1 MVVMSQTVHAK
12 EFPMLRFT
20 RSSLLAVTMLALLA
34 MFRSAMAADADSA
47 KSTPS
52 GAIFFAEVS
61 GLEPWIEKLQNSQ
74 LVASL
79 PTNPQVQAFY
89 ASPQGRQADAGRKMI
104 ENQLGMD
111 LWTLAKTA
119 IGGKVSIALY
129 PHEGRQQPDSVI
141 AIQVND
147 VKNLDRIRE
156 RVAPLLTLIEQQI
169 KQTTGPGNVPVRS
182 LDGKAFIA
190 ERDDWLVAASTS
202 ELMNQ
207 TLALR
212 SGTSEERVKSLA
224 EDAPFIAMTKQLGE
238 KHLVRS
244 YINLEL
250 VSKAMGGRLGP
261 EKLDNPA
268 ASLLMGGL
276 YELANRSPFFGSTV
290 DLDEQRLVIRHEVAG
305 KPESIGEKYASLF
318 VESGKPDVGFL
329 PPVPGLIGG
338 WILQRDFAGWYKRR
352 EELLDAKVLPEFD
365 KFEAGLANL
374 LPGKDYGTDI
384 LPALGS
390 RVTFLAAPQNFAHLN
405 GKPGLQLP
413 GFAFVWDLAK
423 PEEAEQT
430 LKLLFQTI
438 AMISNLEAG
447 KQGRQPWVLSSESY
461 KDIQIQFGKYAQTPK
476 GDRLPIVFNFMP
488 AAARVGDKFVMASSI
503 DLCKHLVDYY
513 LNPIMV
519 KKAPTRNDFL
529 FELTGESLAG
539 ILEANRSL
547 LEARSVAQEGKT
559 SDQAQTDVSTLL
571 QLVRSVRTLRLTSGA
586 ESEGYRVQLEAV
598 WK

>member
-1 MVVMSQTVHAK
+1 M
-12 EFPMLRFT
+12 RRIT
-20 RSSLLAVTMLALLA
+20 RSSLLAVTLLA
-34 MFRSAMAADADSA
+34 VLASFRCANAADVDSA
-47 KSTPS
+47 KTTPS
-52 GAIFFAEVS
+52 GAIFFAEIS

-79 PTNPQVQAFY
+79 ASNPQVQAFY
-89 ASPQGRQADAGRKMI
+89 ASPQGRQAEAGRKMI

-119 IGGKVSIALY
+119 IGGKVSVALY
-129 PHEGRQQPDSVI
+129 PHEGRQQPDAVI

-147 VKNLDRIRE
+147 VNNLDRIRE

-169 KQTTGPGNVPVRS
+169 RQTTGPGNVTVRS
-182 LDGKAFIA
+182 IDGKAFIA
-190 ERDDWLVAASTS
+190 ERDNWLVAASTS
-202 ELMNQ
+202 DLMNR

-212 SGTSEERVKSLA
+212 ASAADGAKSLA
-224 EDAPFIAMTKQLGE
+224 DDEPYIAMTKQLGE

-244 YINLEL
+244 YINLQAL
-250 VSKAMGGRLGP
+250 ASAMGGRIGP

-268 ASLLMGGL
+268 ASLLFGGL
-276 YELANRSPFFGSTV
+276 YELANHSPFVGTTV
-290 DLDEQRLVIRHEVAG
+290 DLDDQRLVIRHEVAG
-305 KPESIGEKYASLF
+305 QPESLPEKYQPLF
-318 VESGKPDVGFL
+318 AEAGKPDAGFL

-338 WILQRDFAGWYKRR
+338 WILHRDFAGWYKRR
-352 EELLDAKVLPEFD
+352 EELLQSQVLPEFD

-374 LPGKDYGTDI
+374 LPGKDYATDI
-384 LPALGS
+384 LPAFGRNL
-390 RVTFLAAPQNFAHLN
+390 TFLAAPQDYANLN

-413 GFAFVWDLAK
+413 GFALVWDLAK
-423 PEEAEQT
+423 PDDAEQN
-430 LKLLFQTI
+430 LNLLFQTV

-447 KQGRQPWVLSSESY
+447 KQGRQPWVLSSESH
-461 KDIQIQFGKYAQTPK
+461 KGVQIQFGKYAQKPK

-488 AAARVGDKFVMASSI
+488 AAARVGDKFVMASSV

-529 FELTGESLAG
+529 FELTGESLAYL
-539 ILEANRSL
+539 LEVNREM

-559 SDQAQTDVSTLL
+559 SDQVKADVTGLL
-571 QLVRSVRTLRLTSGA
+571 QLVRGVRTLRLTSGA
-586 ESEGYRVQLEAV
+586 EGDGYRVQLEAV
-598 WK
+598 WR